1 MTETIYDRA
10 KNPEKIKKDS
20 EIRRVVKQLSYNKLA
35 TFGIILFV
43 VLLVV
48 CLMAPIIAPYDY
60 QAMDIRNKSQAPSAE
75 HWFGTDHLGRDILS
89 RVLYGGRYSITMGIF
104 SLLVSLVIGTVV
116 GSIAGYFGGWV
127 DGVIMR
133 FLDIIQSLPG
143 MLLTIVMS
151 AVLGSGYIN
160 TIIALSINGIP
171 GEARMLRGQIL
182 KVRGNEYVEAAQAI
196 NCSRLRII
204 LSHLLPNSFSPMI
217 VQASMGIASRIM
229 MASSLSFIGLGVQP
243 PDPEWGAMLSD
254 SRVYMREFPHM
265 ILFPGIAIALTV
277 LSLNLFGDGLRD
289 ALDPKLKR

>member
-1 MTETIYDRA
+1 MADTVYERA
-10 KNPEKIKKDS
+10 KNPEKIKKDT
-20 EIRRVVKQLSYNKLA
+20 EFRRVVKQLSYNKLA

-43 VLLVV
+43 VLLVI

-60 QAMDIRNKSQAPSAE
+60 QAIDLRNKSQTPNAE
-75 HWFGTDHLGRDILS
+75 HLFGTDNLGRDILS

-104 SLLVSLVIGTVV
+104 SLMVSLVLGTIL
-116 GSIAGYFGGWV
+116 GSIAGYFGDWV
-127 DGVIMR
+127 DNIIMR
-133 FLDIIQSLPG
+133 ALDIIQSLPG
-143 MLLTIVMS
+143 MLLTIVLS

-160 TIIALSINGIP
+160 TILALSINGIP

-196 NCSRLRII
+196 NCSKTRII
-204 LSHLLPNSFSPMI
+204 TQHILPNSFSPMI

-229 MASSLSFIGLGVQP
+229 TASSLSFIGLGVQP
-243 PDPEWGAMLSD
+243 PAPEWGAMLSD
-254 SRVYMREFPHM
+254 ARVYIREYPHM